1 MAPRVR
7 QPLSPYDDPPEAV
20 RAIGVEDEEQPLHVA
35 HVVHLLLA
43 DTRAVEEEEIAAL
56 EDAAHVRGGR
66 PSDTEFPPRRRPA
79 AVSPKLP
86 PVATPTDPIAKQ
98 DRIEELAA
106 EVQRL
111 NDLYYGTGDS
121 PLPDAEYDALKDE
134 LAALVAEHPE
144 LEPADS
150 PLGRV
155 NAPAQL
161 TGPTVRHARPMLS
174 LAKATTEDEVRAFC
188 ARFPGQAFRVSE
200 KLDGLSLSVVY
211 VDGRLDYVAT
221 RGTGDVGELV
231 TDKVRHVIPG
241 LPHEVAVGGRVEVRG
256 EAVMQRSTWQAYNE
270 AHPDK
275 TLTNPRSGAAGTLMQ
290 KDPEAAAAA
299 GRLLRFF
306 AFGADRDG
314 TPVNVGELGPID
326 EVATTVGT
334 EGDEVVA
341 AIERIGER
349 RDGLDYDIDGAVVRL
364 HDPAA
369 FLAAGFNSAEPRG
382 AIAFKYPPE
391 ERTTKLLAVEWPV
404 GKVGRVPPRA
414 RVAPV
419 FVGGV
424 TVENITLHNPR
435 LIRERDLRIGD
446 TVAVVRRGDVIP
458 FAGRAIVEDRDGSE
472 REIVPPAHCPSC
484 ASELEVRGTG
494 EERWCLNLQCPA
506 QATRRL
512 MHWASRPAADMEGV
526 GDVWIEKLAEDGLL
540 RRRSD
545 FYRLTTEQLIGY
557 HRMGEVSA
565 GKLVDAVQGSKG
577 LGLRRAL
584 IGLAI
589 PMASDGV
596 AKRLCLAGYERVEDV
611 MAATEEELVAIR
623 DIGPKVAES
632 VVSFFAREE
641 IREEIGELREL
652 GVVLDVLDEDR
663 PVDVAAA
670 GDTPLKG
677 ATVVVTGAFTHGLT
691 GAKISRPDLTRLV
704 EQAGATASS
713 SVSSS
718 TQFLLAGANVGA
730 AKTDKAAKLGV
741 EVVEQDRLWG
751 WLRDAGVV

>member
-1 MAPRVR
+1 MEPVSNATD
-7 QPLSPYDDPPEAV
+7 LS
-20 RAIGVEDEEQPLHVA
+20 GV
-35 HVVHLLLA
+35 
-43 DTRAVEEEEIAAL
+43 
-56 EDAAHVRGGR
+56 
-66 PSDTEFPPRRRPA
+66 RRRI
-79 AVSPKLP
+79 
-86 PVATPTDPIAKQ
+86 D
-98 DRIEELAA
+98 ELAA
-106 EVQRL
+106 ELQRL

-121 PLPDAEYDALKDE
+121 PLPDAEFDALKDE
-134 LAALVAEHPE
+134 LAALIAEHPQ

-150 PLGRV
+150 PLGKV

-174 LAKATTEDEVRAFC
+174 LAKATTEEQVRTFC
-188 ARFPGQAFRVSE
+188 DRFGGQVFRVSE
-200 KLDGLSLSVVY
+200 KLDGLSLSIVY
-211 VDGRLDYVAT
+211 ADGRLDYVAT
-221 RGTGDVGELV
+221 RGTGAVGELV

-241 LPHEVAVGGRVEVRG
+241 LPHEVGVGGRVEVRG
-256 EAVMQRSTWQAYNE
+256 EAVMRRSTWQAYNE

-299 GRLLRFF
+299 GRLLRLL

-314 TPVNVGELGPID
+314 TPIDVAELGGID
-326 EVATTVGT
+326 EVDSIVCAD
-334 EGDEVVA
+334 GDAVVA
-341 AIERIGER
+341 AIERIGGR
-349 RDGLDYDIDGAVVRL
+349 RDALDYETDGAVVRL
-364 HDPAA
+364 HGPAA
-369 FLAAGFNSAEPRG
+369 FDAAGFNSAEPRG
-382 AIAFKYPPE
+382 AVAFKFPPE

-472 REIVPPAHCPSC
+472 REIVAPTHCPSC
-484 ASELEVRGTG
+484 DSELEIRGTG
-494 EERWCLNLQCPA
+494 EERWCLNLHCPA

-512 MHWASRPAADMEGV
+512 IHWASRTAADMEGV
-526 GDVWIEKLAEDGLL
+526 GAVWIEKLADDGVL

-545 FYRLTTEQLIGY
+545 FYRLTAEQLLGY
-557 HRMGEVSA
+557 ERMGEVSA
-565 GKLVDAVQGSKG
+565 RNLVDSIEGSKG

-589 PMASDGV
+589 PMASDGT
-596 AKRLCLAGYERVEDV
+596 AKRLCLAGYERIEDV
-611 MAATEEELVAIR
+611 MAASVDEFLAIR

-632 VVSFFAREE
+632 LVSFFAREAIQAE
-641 IREEIGELREL
+641 IRELREL

-663 PVDVAAA
+663 AADVAAA
-670 GDTPLKG
+670 SDSPLVG
-677 ATVVVTGAFTHGLT
+677 ATVVVTGAFTHGVT

-704 EQAGATASS
+704 EQAGASAAS
-713 SVSSS
+713 SVSAS

-741 EVVEQDRLWG
+741 AVVDQDQLWD
-751 WLRDAGVV
+751 WLRAAGVL

>member
-1 MAPRVR
+1 MGRV
-7 QPLSPYDDPPEAV
+7 
-20 RAIGVEDEEQPLHVA
+20 
-35 HVVHLLLA
+35 
-43 DTRAVEEEEIAAL
+43 
-56 EDAAHVRGGR
+56 
-66 PSDTEFPPRRRPA
+66 SDTKNLSGARRR
-79 AVSPKLP
+79 V
-86 PVATPTDPIAKQ
+86 D
-98 DRIEELAA
+98 ELAT
-106 EVQRL
+106 ELRRL

-121 PLPDAEYDALKDE
+121 PLPDAEFDALKDE

-150 PLGRV
+150 PLAKV

-174 LAKATTEDEVRAFC
+174 LAKATTEEQVRAFC
-188 ARFPGQAFRVSE
+188 ARFAGQAFRVSE
-200 KLDGLSLSVVY
+200 KLDGLSLSAVY
-211 VDGRLDYVAT
+211 LDGRLDYVAT
-221 RGTGDVGELV
+221 RGTGEVGELV
-231 TDKVRHVIPG
+231 TEKARHVLPG
-241 LPHEVAVGGRVEVRG
+241 LPHEVDVDGRVEVRG
-256 EAVMQRSTWQAYNE
+256 EAVMQRSTWQAYND

-275 TLTNPRSGAAGTLMQ
+275 PLTNPRSGAAGTLMQ
-290 KDPEAAAAA
+290 KDPEAAAAS

-314 TPVNVGELGPID
+314 TPIELASLRAAID
-326 EVATTVGT
+326 AAEQAVCTD
-334 EGDEVVA
+334 GDEVIAV
-341 AIERIGER
+341 IERIGER

-369 FLAAGFNSAEPRG
+369 FDAAGFNSAEPRG

-391 ERTTKLLAVEWPV
+391 ERTTKLLAVQWPV

-472 REIVPPAHCPSC
+472 QVIVAPTHCPSC
-484 ASELEVRGTG
+484 GSELEIRGTG

-506 QATRRL
+506 QVTRRL
-512 MHWASRPAADMEGV
+512 MHWASRAAADMEGV
-526 GDVWIEKLAEDGLL
+526 GDVWIEKLADDGVLQ
-540 RRRSD
+540 RRSD
-545 FYRLTTEQLIGY
+545 FYRLTAEQLIGY
-557 HRMGEVSA
+557 DRMGEVSA
-565 GKLVDAVQGSKG
+565 RKLVDSIEGSKG

-589 PMASDGV
+589 PMASDGT
-596 AKRLCLAGYERVEDV
+596 AKRLCLAGYERIEDV
-611 MAATEEELVAIR
+611 AAAPVEALVAIR

-632 VVSFFAREE
+632 LVSFFAREE
-641 IREEIGELREL
+641 VQTEIRELREL

-670 GDTPLKG
+670 GQSPLKG
-677 ATVVVTGAFTHGLT
+677 ATVVVTGAFSHGVT

-704 EQAGATASS
+704 EQAGATAAS
-713 SVSSS
+713 SVSAS
-718 TQFLLAGANVGA
+718 TQYLLAGANVGA
-730 AKTDKAAKLGV
+730 SKTDKAAKLGV
-741 EVVEQDRLWG
+741 DVVGQEQLWT
-751 WLRDAGVV
+751 WLREAGVA

>member
-1 MAPRVR
+1 M
-7 QPLSPYDDPPEAV
+7 Y
-20 RAIGVEDEEQPLHVA
+20 
-35 HVVHLLLA
+35 
-43 DTRAVEEEEIAAL
+43 
-56 EDAAHVRGGR
+56 EDA
-66 PSDTEFPPRRRPA
+66 PMPA
-79 AVSPKLP
+79 GPDHDRAQQR
-86 PVATPTDPIAKQ
+86 IA
-98 DRIEELAA
+98 ELTA
-106 EVQRL
+106 EIQRL
-111 NDLYYGTGDS
+111 NDAYYGRGDS
-121 PLPDAEYDALKDE
+121 PLPDAEFDALKDE
-134 LAALVAEHPE
+134 LAALVAEHPG

-150 PLGRV
+150 PLDNV

-161 TGPTVRHARPMLS
+161 KGPTVRHARPMLS
-174 LAKATTEDEVRAFC
+174 LAKATTEDQVLAFC
-188 ARFPGQAFRVSE
+188 ARFPGQEFRVSE

-211 VDGRLDYVAT
+211 EDGRLDYVAT
-221 RGTGDVGELV
+221 RGTGAVGELV
-231 TDKVRHVIPG
+231 TDKVAHVLPG
-241 LPHEVAVGGRVEVRG
+241 LPREIATQGRIELRG
-256 EAVMQRSTWQAYNE
+256 EAVMLRSVWSAYNE
-270 AHPDK
+270 AHPDRI
-275 TLTNPRSGAAGTLMQ
+275 LTNPRSGAAGTFMQ

-314 TPVNVGELGPID
+314 AALDVGPLGAFD
-326 EVATTVGT
+326 EAPTAVCADGDAVLVAIG
-334 EGDEVVA
+334 A
-341 AIERIGER
+341 IGER
-349 RDGLDYDIDGAVVRL
+349 RLGLDYETDGAVVRL
-364 HDPAA
+364 HSPAA
-369 FLAAGFNSAEPRG
+369 FDAAGFNSAEPRG
-382 AIAFKYPPE
+382 AIAFKFPPE

-414 RVAPV
+414 RVEPV

-472 REIVPPAHCPSC
+472 QEIAPPVNCPSC
-484 ASELEVRGTG
+484 DSELEIRGTG

-526 GDVWIEKLAEDGLL
+526 GDVWIEKLADDGLL
-540 RRRSD
+540 RSRSD
-545 FYRLTTEQLIGY
+545 FYRLTPEQLIGY
-557 HRMGEVSA
+557 ERMGEVSA
-565 GKLVDAVQGSKG
+565 RNLVDGVQRSKG

-589 PMASDGV
+589 PMASDGT
-596 AKRLCLAGYERVEDV
+596 AKRLCLAGYERIEDV
-611 MAATEEELVAIR
+611 LAATAEELEAIR

-632 VVSFFAREE
+632 LVSFFAREDVV
-641 IREEIGELREL
+641 EEVGNLRQL
-652 GVVLDVLDEDR
+652 GVALDVLDEDR

-670 GDTPLKG
+670 ADSPLKG
-677 ATVVVTGAFTHGLT
+677 ATVVVTGAFTHGVT

-713 SVSSS
+713 SVSAA
-718 TQFLLAGANVGA
+718 TDYLLAGANVGA

-741 EVVEQDRLWG
+741 EVVDADRLWT
-751 WLRDAGVV
+751 WLAAAGVA

>member
-1 MAPRVR
+1 V
-7 QPLSPYDDPPEAV
+7 
-20 RAIGVEDEEQPLHVA
+20 
-35 HVVHLLLA
+35 A
-43 DTRAVEEEEIAAL
+43 DTT
-56 EDAAHVRGGR
+56 DAATVK
-66 PSDTEFPPRRRPA
+66 RRI
-79 AVSPKLP
+79 
-86 PVATPTDPIAKQ
+86 D
-98 DRIEELAA
+98 ELAG

-121 PLPDAEYDALKDE
+121 PVPDAEYDALKDE
-134 LAALVAEHPE
+134 LAALVAEHPD
-144 LEPADS
+144 LEPPDS
-150 PLGRV
+150 PLGKV
-155 NAPAQL
+155 NAPSEL

-174 LAKATTEDEVRAFC
+174 LAKATTEEQVRAFC
-188 ARFPGQAFRVSE
+188 ERFPGQTFRVSE

-211 VDGRLDYVAT
+211 TNGRLDYVAT
-221 RGTGDVGELV
+221 RGTGAVGELV

-241 LPHEVAVGGRVEVRG
+241 LPQEVEVDGRVEVRG
-256 EAVMQRSTWQAYNE
+256 EAVMLRSVWQAYND

-275 TLTNPRSGAAGTLMQ
+275 ILTNPRSGAAGTLMQ

-299 GRLLRFF
+299 RRLLRFW
-306 AFGADRDG
+306 AFGAERDG
-314 TPVNVGELGPID
+314 TTIEAESLGGLED
-326 EVATTVGT
+326 VATTVCP
-334 EGDEVVA
+334 DADAVIA
-341 AIERIGER
+341 AVERIGER
-349 RDGLDYDIDGAVVRL
+349 RDGLDYDVDGAVIRL
-364 HDPAA
+364 HDPGA
-369 FLAAGFNSAEPRG
+369 FEAAGYNAAEPRG

-391 ERTTKLLAVEWPV
+391 ERTTKLLSVEWPV
-404 GKVGRVPPRA
+404 GKIGRVPPRA
-414 RVAPV
+414 RVEPV

-458 FAGRAIVEDRDGSE
+458 FAGRAIVEHRDGSE
-472 REIVPPAHCPSC
+472 QEIVPPENCPSC
-484 ASELEVRGTG
+484 HSLLEVRGTG
-494 EERWCLNLQCPA
+494 EERWCVNLQCPA

-512 MHWASRPAADMEGV
+512 MHWASRAAADMEGV
-526 GDVWIEKLAEDGLL
+526 GDVWIEKLADDGVL

-557 HRMGEVSA
+557 ERMGEVSA
-565 GKLVDAVQGSKG
+565 RNMVDSIQGSKG

-596 AKRLCLAGYERVEDV
+596 AKRLCLAGYERIEDV
-611 MAATEEELVAIR
+611 MDATDEDLVAIR

-632 VVSFFAREE
+632 MAAFFARAE
-641 IREEIGELREL
+641 IREEVRELRGHE
-652 GVVLDVLDEDR
+652 VVLDVLDEDR

-670 GDTPLKG
+670 ADSPLKG

-713 SVSSS
+713 TVSAN
-718 TQFLLAGANVGA
+718 TDYLLAGANVGA

-741 EVVEQDRLWG
+741 DVVDQDQLWA
-751 WLRDAGVV
+751 WLREAGVG

>member
-1 MAPRVR
+1 VPDVTDAG
-7 QPLSPYDDPPEAV
+7 AV
-20 RAIGVEDEEQPLHVA
+20 K
-35 HVVHLLLA
+35 
-43 DTRAVEEEEIAAL
+43 
-56 EDAAHVRGGR
+56 
-66 PSDTEFPPRRRPA
+66 RRI
-79 AVSPKLP
+79 
-86 PVATPTDPIAKQ
+86 D
-98 DRIEELAA
+98 ELAA
-106 EVQRL
+106 EVRRL

-121 PLPDAEYDALKDE
+121 PVPDAEYDALKDE

-150 PLGRV
+150 PLGKV
-155 NAPAQL
+155 NAPSQL

-174 LAKATTEDEVRAFC
+174 LAKVTTDEQVRAFC
-188 ARFPGQAFRVSE
+188 ERFPGQTFRVSE

-211 VDGRLDYVAT
+211 ADGRLEYVAT
-221 RGTGDVGELV
+221 RGTGAIGELV
-231 TDKVRHVIPG
+231 TEKVRHVVPD
-241 LPHEVAVGGRVEVRG
+241 LPHEVAVDGRVELRG
-256 EAVMQRSTWQAYNE
+256 EALMFRSTWQAYNE

-275 TLTNPRSGAAGTLMQ
+275 ILTNPRSGAAGTFMQ
-290 KDPEAAAAA
+290 KDPEAAAAG
-299 GRLLRFF
+299 GRLLRFY

-314 TPVNVGELGPID
+314 VPIASASLGGIED
-326 EVATTVGT
+326 VDTDICADA
-334 EGDEVVA
+334 DEVVA

-349 RDGLDYDIDGAVVRL
+349 REGLDYEVDGAVIRL
-364 HDPAA
+364 HDAGA
-369 FLAAGFNSAEPRG
+369 FEAAGFNSAEPRG

-391 ERTTKLLAVEWPV
+391 ERTTKLLSVEWPV

-414 RVAPV
+414 RVEPV

-458 FAGRAIVEDRDGSE
+458 FAGRAIVEERDGSE
-472 REIVPPAHCPSC
+472 QEIVPPTHCPSC
-484 ASELEVRGTG
+484 GSELEVRGTG

-512 MHWASRPAADMEGV
+512 MHWASRAAADMEGV
-526 GDVWIEKLAEDGLL
+526 GDVWIEKLADDGVL

-545 FYRLTTEQLIGY
+545 FYRVTAEQLIGY
-557 HRMGEVSA
+557 ERMGEVSA
-565 GKLVDAVQGSKG
+565 RNVVDAIQGSKG

-596 AKRLCLAGYERVEDV
+596 AKRLCLAGYDRIEDV
-611 MAATEEELVAIR
+611 MDASVDDLVAIR
-623 DIGPKVAES
+623 DIGSKVAES

-641 IREEIGELREL
+641 IRDEVQELRDL
-652 GVVLDVLDEDR
+652 GVLLDVLDEDR

-670 GDTPLKG
+670 ADSPLKG
-677 ATVVVTGAFTHGLT
+677 ATVVVTGAFTHGVT

-704 EQAGATASS
+704 EQAGATAAS
-713 SVSSS
+713 SVSAN
-718 TQFLLAGANVGA
+718 TDYLLAGANVGA
-730 AKTDKAAKLGV
+730 SKTDKASKLGV
-741 EVVEQDRLWG
+741 EVVDQDRLWS
-751 WLRDAGVV
+751 WLREAGVG